1 MDAVPVWHPILRT
14 APVPPDDV
22 GKALTLATDAAQ
34 QGKRDAV
41 VQLLAPLQHSTDAAV
56 LTGAGH
62 ICLLLRDAAIA
73 RPFFQRA
80 LERKPDSFEAT
91 LGMASTA
98 LMQRDY
104 NAAARAFADA
114 RDRTKD
120 KDERSYITVAIG
132 ELNKVHVTY
141 KAF

>member
-1 MDAVPVWHPILRT
+1 MLT
-14 APVPPDDV
+14 A
-22 GKALTLATDAAQ
+22 
-34 QGKRDAV
+34 
-41 VQLLAPLQHSTDAAV
+41 
-56 LTGAGH
+56 AGH
-62 ICLLLRDAAIA
+62 ICLLLRDAETA
-73 RPFFQRA
+73 RAFFAHA
-80 LERKPDSFEAT
+80 LDRKPDSFEAT

-114 RDRTKD
+114 RERTKS

-141 KAF
+141 KAY